1 MADAGKVWSPH
12 DDFVVRRPERVEGSA
27 DGRDQPGRSAGQ
39 KDYEIVSP
47 ECGELRILRYNSGR
61 HDSTSMIFGRQITA
75 VEAEVKN
82 KFWLR
87 GGEEDGFVLL
97 GETAIERTTVQ
108 YGQELPGG
116 AAPPPA
122 YHQVATP
129 PHLPPPVNNPPPTAG
144 TNSPTVPRSVLSDV
158 PFAFSRHLAAAVG
171 SQSQFRVPPLRT
183 PDLNQYCYDFHVERS
198 VLREAGLLEEWEW
211 RRNSKT
217 QAAKTELMETE
228 PVRNNPT
235 GETQDLMTFE

>member
-1 MADAGKVWSPH
+1 MGSLSLQYFSLFGDRHPGSPAQGSCGSQTMISL
-12 DDFVVRRPERVEGSA
+12 FGGRRGSR
-27 DGRDQPGRSAGQ
+27 GQQTGVTSRDSQPDR
-39 KDYEIVSP
+39 
-47 ECGELRILRYNSGR
+47 
-61 HDSTSMIFGRQITA
+61 
-75 VEAEVKN
+75 
-82 KFWLR
+82 
-87 GGEEDGFVLL
+87 EEDGFVLL

-129 PHLPPPVNNPPPTAG
+129 PHLPPPVNNSPPTAG

-171 SQSQFRVPPLRT
+171 SQSQFRVPPLQT

-217 QAAKTELMETE
+217 QAAKTEPMETE